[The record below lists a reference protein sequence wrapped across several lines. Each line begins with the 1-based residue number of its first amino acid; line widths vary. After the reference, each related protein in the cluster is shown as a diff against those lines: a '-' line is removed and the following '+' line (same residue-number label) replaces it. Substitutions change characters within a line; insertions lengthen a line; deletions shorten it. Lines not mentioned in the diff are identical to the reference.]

1 MTSISMENLL
11 ASYERERH
19 LNRVQKSIRQAHRLI
34 NSCDD
39 VDMLIAGIC
48 VNLTEN
54 MGYYNAWIAL
64 FDKTKSCLKVS
75 KAASAGFKS
84 GSFKVMRERL
94 FNGVFPDCMKRTV
107 KKDQIQ
113 IIKNPLSDCPDCPLS
128 VQYSG
133 RSGLTSKLV
142 FNDHC
147 YGIISVSVP
156 AEFSSDLEEQE
167 LFYDIVQ
174 DISFALSN
182 IEVNKQLHL
191 FQNIVKTVPQPM
203 SFINP
208 DYTYQAVNDVYAQF
222 HGIPPEKIIG
232 HKITDFLDKK
242 IFESEVKPHIDSCF
256 KGNRVQYDVE
266 VNFKGKKGIRWMQ
279 MSYFPYKD
287 ESGNVTGV
295 VSHGLDITAQKRAEE
310 SLRDSEEKFYL
321 AFNTSPYA
329 ITITRMSDGRM
340 IDVND
345 AFSTISGYTKKEAL
359 ESSSILLK
367 LWVNE
372 EDRNQVIN
380 DLSNRIPVF
389 GKECIFR
396 KKSGELFTGLFFA
409 SVITVNN
416 EKCVVSSINDI
427 TKRKQLEDEFKKRGN
442 LLQKIFEI
450 LPIGLWIADKNG
462 RLLDGNPAGV
472 SIWGAKP
479 DVGPS
484 EYGVFKARRLPS
496 REEIAPDD
504 WALIYTIRDGVT
516 VVDELL
522 EIDAF
527 DGKKKTIL
535 NYSAPIFDDCG
546 KIEGALVINQDISE
560 RERLQSQLVQAQKME
575 SVGRLAGGVAHD
587 FNNMLMVIM
596 GYAEISINM
605 LNPDNPI
612 YENLVQIL
620 NAAQRSSD
628 ITRQLLAFARK
639 QAVYP
644 KVININ
650 QSIENM
656 LKMLKRLIGEN
667 IHLKFQPSKDLWH
680 INIDP
685 SQIDQILAN
694 LCVNARDAIN
704 GVGNIIIQTCNIT
717 CDESYCLNYDYAKQG
732 EYVLLTVSDD
742 GCGISKED
750 INNIFEPFFT
760 TKAVGKGTGLGLSTV
775 YGIVKQN
782 NGFINVY
789 SEHGIG
795 TTFKAYLPKH
805 IDTIE
810 PNEQENKEHAEY
822 GHETILIVE
831 DEQTILNMAKIML
844 EKLGYNVLTAD
855 LPSKAVDIA
864 KNYAGEIEL
873 LITDVIMPEM
883 NGQELFSNISRLIP
897 YQF

>member
-64 FDKTKSCLKVS
+64 FDKTKSGLKVS
-75 KAASAGFKS
+75 KVASAGFKS

-107 KKDQIQ
+107 KNDQIN
-113 IIKNPLSDCPDCPLS
+113 IIKNPASDCFDCPLS

-142 FNDHC
+142 FNDNC

-222 HGIPPEKIIG
+222 HGIPPEEIIG
-232 HKITDFLDKK
+232 HTITDFLDKK

-295 VSHGLDITAQKRAEE
+295 VSHGIDITEQKR
-310 SLRDSEEKFYL
+310 
-321 AFNTSPYA
+321 
-329 ITITRMSDGRM
+329 
-340 IDVND
+340 V
-345 AFSTISGYTKKEAL
+345 
-359 ESSSILLK
+359 
-367 LWVNE
+367 
-372 EDRNQVIN
+372 
-380 DLSNRIPVF
+380 
-389 GKECIFR
+389 
-396 KKSGELFTGLFFA
+396 
-409 SVITVNN
+409 
-416 EKCVVSSINDI
+416 
-427 TKRKQLEDEFKKRGN
+427 EDELKQRKN

-479 DVGPS
+479 NVSPS

-496 REEIAPDD
+496 KEEIAPDD
-504 WALIYTIRDGVT
+504 WALVYTIRDGIT

-546 KIEGALVINQDISE
+546 EIEGALVINQDISE
-560 RERLQSQLVQAQKME
+560 REKLHSQLIQAQKME

-667 IHLKFQPSKDLWH
+667 IHLKFQPSKDLWN

-732 EYVLLTVSDD
+732 EYVLLSVSDD

-805 IDTIE
+805 TDTIE
-810 PNEQENKEHAEY
+810 PNEQENKEQAED

-883 NGQELFSNISRLIP
+883 NGQELFSNISRLRPNIKCLFMSGYTADIINTNGILDKGMHLIQKP
-897 YQF
+897 FSKKELVLSINEALSGNAVS

>member
-39 VDMLIAGIC
+39 VEMLIAGIC

-54 MGYYNAWIAL
+54 TGYYNAWIAL
-64 FDKTKSCLKVS
+64 FDKTKSGLKVS
-75 KAASAGFKS
+75 KVASAGFKS

-107 KKDQIQ
+107 KNNKIQ
-113 IIKNPLSDCPDCPLS
+113 IIKNPVSDCFDCPLS
-128 VQYSG
+128 VKYSG

-167 LFYDIVQ
+167 LFYDIAQ
-174 DISFALSN
+174 DVSAALHK
-182 IEVNKQLHL
+182 IEVNRQLHL
-191 FQNIVKTVPQPM
+191 FQNIVQMTPNPM
-203 SFINP
+203 SCIAQ
-208 DYTYQAVNDVYAQF
+208 DYIYQSVNNAYAQF
-222 HGIPPEKIIG
+222 HGVPVEDIIG
-232 HKITDFLDKK
+232 HKLTDFIDEQL
-242 IFESEVKPHIDSCF
+242 FESEIKQHCLDSCF
-256 KGNRVQYDVE
+256 KGKQIQYDIKVD
-266 VNFKGKKGIRWMQ
+266 FKGEIGTRWFC

-287 ESGNVTGV
+287 ESGNVIGV
-295 VSHGLDITAQKRAEE
+295 VAHGL
-310 SLRDSEEKFYL
+310 
-321 AFNTSPYA
+321 
-329 ITITRMSDGRM
+329 
-340 IDVND
+340 
-345 AFSTISGYTKKEAL
+345 
-359 ESSSILLK
+359 
-367 LWVNE
+367 
-372 EDRNQVIN
+372 
-380 DLSNRIPVF
+380 
-389 GKECIFR
+389 
-396 KKSGELFTGLFFA
+396 
-409 SVITVNN
+409 
-416 EKCVVSSINDI
+416 DI
-427 TKRKQLEDEFKKRGN
+427 TKRKQIEDELKQRKN

-479 DVGPS
+479 NVSPS

-496 REEIAPDD
+496 KEEIAPDD

-546 KIEGALVINQDISE
+546 EIEGAIVVNQDISE
-560 RERLQSQLVQAQKME
+560 REKLHSQLIQAQKME

-605 LNPDNPI
+605 LNPDDPI

-667 IHLKFQPSKDLWH
+667 IHLKFQPSKDLWN

-742 GCGISKED
+742 GCGINKED

-805 IDTIE
+805 TDTIE
-810 PNEQENKEHAEY
+810 PNEQENKEQAED

-831 DEQTILNMAKIML
+831 DEQTILNMVKIML
-844 EKLGYNVLTAD
+844 EKVGYNVLTAS
-855 LPSKAVDIA
+855 LPAKAVDIA

-883 NGQELFSNISRLIP
+883 NGQELFSNISRLRPNIKCLFMSGYTADIININGILDKGMHLIQKP
-897 YQF
+897 FSKKELVLSINEALSGNAVS